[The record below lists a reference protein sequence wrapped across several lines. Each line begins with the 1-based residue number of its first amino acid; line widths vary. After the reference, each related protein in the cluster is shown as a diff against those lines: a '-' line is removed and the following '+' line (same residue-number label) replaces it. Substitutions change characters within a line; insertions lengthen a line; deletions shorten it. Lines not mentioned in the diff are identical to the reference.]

1 MVSFGEIYQNYGLL
15 VIIDIM
21 ENGQKNFTNQSEVS
35 PENTVSIKKVDTF
48 FNEAFLKLHVDGK
61 ITLSEDRKEIKS
73 IEDEGLKEFSEKYG
87 PRWPFLFLVVSHPEI
102 QKDWKPDSFNSVNN
116 TYPRIFAH
124 RQFSKETPELF
135 KYQENHAGIAIDD
148 ISVKSLP
155 DTLDENMFIRNR
167 LTEGNIK
174 HEFILKD
181 IPKHKILDLRS
192 FDLSIENLGANLGS
206 EEKKCFI
213 EKLRESQFD
222 TDKVEKM
229 KQLIQEDKALRDNVA
244 LLIVNDNSALVLDP
258 DYLINIDLLK
268 DKLEL
273 VNVGTSPVSEAVSK
287 ANEIFEQKTMPK
299 DVDKYIVDIL
309 NLYKKLYFESLTKLQ
324 KEKLNP
330 ELIDFIEMRNGLV
343 YDDIFN
349 ALYKKILVIKELPK
363 EKLMPEHI
371 DLLEK
376 VEELYKEGVSLF
388 EEIKKIHP
396 FGYDEGKEPDED
408 HLNYYHMQSF
418 KEPLNSLI
426 AEMEKFNTNKS

>member
-1 MVSFGEIYQNYGLL
+1 
-15 VIIDIM
+15 M
-21 ENGQKNFTNQSEVS
+21 ENGQKNFTKQPEKS
-35 PENTVSIKKVDTF
+35 PENTVSIKKVDPF
-48 FNEAFLKLHVDGK
+48 FNEAFLRLHIDGK
-61 ITLSEDRKEIKS
+61 ITLTEDRKEIKS
-73 IEDEGLKEFSEKYG
+73 IEDEGLKEFAQKYG
-87 PRWPFLFLVVSHPEI
+87 PRWPFLYLVVSHPEV
-102 QKDWKPDSFNSVNN
+102 QKDWKPDYFNSVNN

-124 RQFSKETPELF
+124 RQFSEETPELF

-148 ISVKSLP
+148 LSIKSLP

-222 TDKVEKM
+222 TNKVEKM
-229 KQLIQEDKALRDNVA
+229 KKLIQEDKALRDSVA
-244 LLIVNDNSALVLDP
+244 LFIVNDNSALVLDP

-273 VNVGTSPVSEAVSK
+273 VNVGTTPVSEAVLH
-287 ANEIFEQKTMPK
+287 ANKIFEQKTPPE
-299 DVDKYIVDIL
+299 DIDKYIVDIL

-363 EKLMPEHI
+363 EKLTPEHI

-376 VEELYKEGVSLF
+376 TEELYKEGVSLF
-388 EEIKKIHP
+388 EETKKIHP

-408 HLNYYHMQSF
+408 HLNLYHMQSF
-418 KEPLNSLI
+418 REPLNSLI
-426 AEMEKFNTNKS
+426 LELEKFDSSKS